1 MKRKSGRQLIQQG
14 SKTLL
19 KQKQTVITA
28 ALLAALLL
36 LLFGIFSQLP
46 APDPTTSERGT
57 TAINYN
63 TFLAQVR
70 AGNVL
75 VVSLQDQEIVGTLDR
90 PLTGGQP
97 AQSSRTRMTQQQAV
111 TALDAWYYSPGS
123 EGADQGMGTSAASP
137 LLQPAQL
144 VSTRLP
150 ARGDAALI
158 PLLISKH
165 VVIKTQPST
174 QLPTW
179 FSQVWKLLPFLL
191 LLLLLFRVLFPSR
204 PVRSPAAMVDYMSF
218 KITRNNVET
227 ERQNTL
233 PPKLSLHAPP

>member
-75 VVSLQDQEIVGTLDR
+75 VVSLQDQVSRLR
-90 PLTGGQP
+90 TGHGCDVEDIP
-97 AQSSRTRMTQQQAV
+97 ALLRQA
-111 TALDAWYYSPGS
+111 
-123 EGADQGMGTSAASP
+123 
-137 LLQPAQL
+137 
-144 VSTRLP
+144 
-150 ARGDAALI
+150 
-158 PLLISKH
+158 
-165 VVIKTQPST
+165 
-174 QLPTW
+174 
-179 FSQVWKLLPFLL
+179 
-191 LLLLLFRVLFPSR
+191 LFMQNM
-204 PVRSPAAMVDYMSF
+204 A
-218 KITRNNVET
+218 VE
-227 ERQNTL
+227 
-233 PPKLSLHAPP
+233 

>member
-75 VVSLQDQEIVGTLDR
+75 VVSLQDQEIVGALDR

-97 AQSSRTRMTQQQAV
+97 AQSSRPRMTQQQAV
-111 TALDAWYYSPGS
+111 TPLDPWYYTPTS
-123 EGADQGMGTSAASP
+123 E
-137 LLQPAQL
+137 
-144 VSTRLP
+144 
-150 ARGDAALI
+150 
-158 PLLISKH
+158 
-165 VVIKTQPST
+165 
-174 QLPTW
+174 
-179 FSQVWKLLPFLL
+179 
-191 LLLLLFRVLFPSR
+191 R
-204 PVRSPAAMVDYMSF
+204 PVKGMRPSPP
-218 KITRNNVET
+218 
-227 ERQNTL
+227 Q
-233 PPKLSLHAPP
+233 PPSP